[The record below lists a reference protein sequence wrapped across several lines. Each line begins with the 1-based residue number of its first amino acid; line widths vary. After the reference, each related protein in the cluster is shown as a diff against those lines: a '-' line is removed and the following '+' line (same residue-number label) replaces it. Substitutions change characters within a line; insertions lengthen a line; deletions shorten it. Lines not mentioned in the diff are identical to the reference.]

1 MVPKCRVGRDGLQ
14 TAESIHPICPIP
26 PQVPSPD
33 TALGLDSH
41 FSPSHQPTQGGWGPS
56 ALRGLDSCSC

>member
-1 MVPKCRVGRDGLQ
+1 MVPKCRVGRGGLQ
-14 TAESIHPICPIP
+14 TAESIHPIRPIP

-41 FSPSHQPTQGGWGPS
+41 FYPQSS
-56 ALRGLDSCSC
+56 AHPGRVGAIGSEGA